1 MSAALQV
8 YDAWVEV
15 PGGQVW
21 TRSWCPPDSQGA
33 AWVLLHDSLGS
44 VEQWRGFPQALAQ
57 HTGRRVVA
65 YDRLGFGQSSVRH
78 TPAQHDFI
86 DVEAQQVLP
95 ALTQALGLPRYV
107 LLGHSAG
114 GGMALRAAA
123 EPGSG
128 CVAVVTL
135 AGQAFIEERTLE
147 GIRTAQRA
155 FEDSAQFA
163 RLARWHGERARWVL
177 DAWTQVWLSPAFRH
191 WSLGEHLGRITCP
204 VLALHGDADEYGSSA
219 CPRAIVEGVGG
230 PAQMALLA
238 DSGPLFDVPRNATPE
253 QRQRLI
259 ELADEIVRTSRQAD
273 RGATA
278 EAELDFNTL
287 LLRATANELFAGF
300 SGMVRLVQRLD
311 PKVSVEPGLVWAER
325 YRRIVRMEEY
335 MVAGRFAV
343 DGPRAVIGSELAN
356 DLALGGHRITLLDTA
371 TEPLARWHDQQAG
384 PQLLDAWKDLSIRFE
399 GGLQVEQ
406 VERVGSRYRI
416 TTTSGQRFAADEVV
430 VAAGLVPA
438 QRLAQS
444 AGLDWAQGIAVDADT
459 LQTSVP
465 RIHALG
471 DCISI
476 DGQCSRYIEPIAR
489 QARTLAAAILGQP
502 SAPYEHRAAVVR
514 VKTTSRPLTLH

>member
-21 TRSWCPPDSQGA
+21 TRSWCPPDSQAA

-147 GIRTAQRA
+147 GIRAAQRA

-163 RLARWHGERARWVL
+163 RLTRWHGERARWVL

-219 CPRAIVEGVGG
+219 CPQAIVQGVSGA
-230 PAQMALLA
+230 AQMALLA
-238 DSGPLFDVPRNATPE
+238 DCGHVP
-253 QRQRLI
+253 
-259 ELADEIVRTSRQAD
+259 
-273 RGATA
+273 
-278 EAELDFNTL
+278 
-287 LLRATANELFAGF
+287 
-300 SGMVRLVQRLD
+300 
-311 PKVSVEPGLVWAER
+311 
-325 YRRIVRMEEY
+325 
-335 MVAGRFAV
+335 
-343 DGPRAVIGSELAN
+343 
-356 DLALGGHRITLLDTA
+356 HREHEST
-371 TEPLARWHDQQAG
+371 
-384 PQLLDAWKDLSIRFE
+384 
-399 GGLQVEQ
+399 V
-406 VERVGSRYRI
+406 
-416 TTTSGQRFAADEVV
+416 
-430 VAAGLVPA
+430 
-438 QRLAQS
+438 LAQ
-444 AGLDWAQGIAVDADT
+444 
-459 LQTSVP
+459 LQAFLATHQVP
-465 RIHALG
+465 
-471 DCISI
+471 
-476 DGQCSRYIEPIAR
+476 
-489 QARTLAAAILGQP
+489 
-502 SAPYEHRAAVVR
+502 
-514 VKTTSRPLTLH
+514 